1 MMQHTKK
8 ASLSRQIIVL
18 TLLLATGY
26 SSQLLAHAEHD
37 RGRFVATSGV
47 DQGRCDSPLRPCRT
61 ISYAIAQ
68 ANKGDKV
75 LVADGSYALGE
86 VNELFMLTGDIVPVL
101 GGFNKFDHFQS
112 QAPQLNRTVLTG
124 VPVEYAKKLSERGFV
139 VLSDGKA
146 VNQVAFKQ
154 LQQVQAELQQSQTET
169 PCVNGKA
176 GAFPCKNIDLVSHV
190 ALGDFSL
197 KPGAA
202 NDIWGHVD
210 LNTGT
215 EYAIIG
221 LENGTAVMSL
231 ADPAKPVEVG
241 AIAGKTTV
249 WRDIK
254 VLQFFDTT
262 QQRWR
267 AYAYVSSEA
276 TDKIQI
282 IDLSQLPH
290 SIRLVA
296 ADPATDTAHNVYI
309 SHVDYT
315 TNTTLDGLQPLLH
328 IVGQRA
334 VGGAFTS
341 YSLKNPEKLQSL
353 FAHSSATRDEY
364 THDAASMV
372 VNDSRAQQSCNNSRC
387 TVLMDFNE
395 KSVKLWNISELNT
408 AKALAD
414 LTYSNAE
421 YVHSG
426 WWSEDKRFVF
436 VHDELDESRRGL
448 NTTVRVLN
456 VDSLNNPVLVK
467 EWSGPSRAIDHNG
480 YTRGNRYY
488 ISNYQRGTTILDISN
503 PAEPVEVGY
512 FDSYPAS
519 DGAAFNGVWGTYPY
533 LPSGL
538 IISSDINS
546 GLYVLRDQTKNSAAG
561 QVFFAQ
567 AKTQVT
573 AGAPVE
579 VVVRRPQGSGAVS
592 VAYETQTGQSQ
603 AETLASGR
611 LSWAADDHQDKTIRF
626 TLPEAAALPQ
636 NLLYI
641 RLFDPQQ
648 GLSLGSP
655 SYQWLSLKSSE
666 PAYGAAGFVVS
677 TASVDENSA
686 MLTLKL
692 NRFGGDAGPIQLRY
706 QLQDGTALAGRD
718 MAAVSG
724 EVSWTDGDNSEKT
737 IQVPVLDNQKLDGDR
752 QFKVVLSAISG
763 ALLADGAQVLVTI
776 VDNER
781 NSVPVLT
788 GETRLQAN
796 PGQTVLMRVNATDVD
811 GDVLS
816 YNWQQSSGPA
826 VVLTGSQSVEAGFVA
841 PAQAA
846 ELAFKLVVNDSR
858 GGSAELVV
866 NVSVRAVS
874 PPPIV
879 GGGGGGSSG
888 GAAYWW
894 LCLAPLCGWRLR
906 QSLRLSS

>member
-1 MMQHTKK
+1 MTQHLTQYRLFSWLT
-8 ASLSRQIIVL
+8 ASA
-18 TLLLATGY
+18 LLLVGGY
-26 SSQLLAHAEHD
+26 SAQLLAHAEHD
-37 RGRFVATSGV
+37 RGRFVATTGV

-75 LVADGSYALGE
+75 LVADGNYALGD

-112 QAPQLNRTVLTG
+112 QAPQLNRTVLSG
-124 VPVEYAKKLSERGFV
+124 VPVEYAAALEKRGFV
-139 VLSDGKA
+139 VLSDGKSVDSTA
-146 VNQVAFKQ
+146 LNQ
-154 LQQVQAELQQSQTET
+154 LQQLQAELQQSQTET

-176 GAFPCKNIDLVSHV
+176 GVFPCKNIDLVSHM
-190 ALGDFSL
+190 ALADFSL
-197 KPGAA
+197 KPEAA

-215 EYAIIG
+215 EYALVG
-221 LENGTAVMSL
+221 LKNGTAVVSL

-241 AIAGKTTV
+241 AVAGKSSV

-254 VLQFFDTT
+254 VLQFFDST
-262 QQRWR
+262 QLRWR

-276 TDKIQI
+276 TDNIQI

-296 ADPATDTAHNVYI
+296 ADPATATAHNVYI

-315 TNTTLDGLQPLLH
+315 TNTVLDGLQPLLH
-328 IVGQRA
+328 IVGQDA

-353 FAHSSATRDEY
+353 FANSSATRDEY

-372 VNDSRAQQSCNNSRC
+372 VTDNRAQQSCNNSRC

-395 KSVKLWNISELNT
+395 NSVKLWNISELNS

-414 LTYSNAE
+414 LTYTNAE

-456 VDSLNNPVLVK
+456 VDSLDNPVLVK

-546 GLYVLRDQTKNSAAG
+546 GLYVLKDQTKNTAAG

-567 AKTQVT
+567 AKTQVE
-573 AGAPVE
+573 AGEPVE
-579 VVVRRPQGSGAVS
+579 VVVRRPQGTGAVS
-592 VAYETQTGQSQ
+592 VAYETQTGQNQSE
-603 AETLASGR
+603 ALAAGR

-626 TLPEAAALPQ
+626 SVPDAALLSQ

-655 SYQWLSLKSSE
+655 SYQWLSLQSNE
-666 PAYGAAGFVVS
+666 PAYGAAGFVQRA
-677 TASVDENSA
+677 ASVDENSSV
-686 MLTLKL
+686 LTLKL
-692 NRFGGDAGPIQLRY
+692 NRVGGAAGPIQLRY
-706 QLQDGTALAGRD
+706 QLQDGTAQAGRD
-718 MAAVSG
+718 MTAVSG
-724 EVSWTDGDNSEKT
+724 DISWADGDSSEKS
-737 IQVPVLDNQKLDGDR
+737 IQVPVLDNQRLDGDR
-752 QFKVVLSAISG
+752 QFKVMLSAVSG

-781 NSVPVLT
+781 NNLPVLN
-788 GETRLQAN
+788 GESRLQAN
-796 PGQTVLMRVNATDVD
+796 PGQTVLMRVNATDAD
-811 GDVLS
+811 GDALS

-826 VVLTGSQSVEAGFVA
+826 VTLTGSQSFEASFVA

-858 GGSAELVV
+858 GGSAELLV

-874 PPPIV
+874 PPPADS
-879 GGGGGGSSG
+879 GGGSSG

-894 LCLAPLCGWRLR
+894 FCLVPFCGWRLLKQR
-906 QSLRLSS
+906 PRK

>member
-1 MMQHTKK
+1 MTND
-8 ASLSRQIIVL
+8 ARGYRRFSLLNQL
-18 TLLLATGY
+18 MLLLALGY
-26 SSQLLAHAEHD
+26 STQLLAHAEHD
-37 RGRFVATSGV
+37 KGRFVANSGQ

-61 ISYAIAQ
+61 ISYAMAQ

-75 LVADGSYALGE
+75 LVADGSYHLTD
-86 VNELFMLTGDIVPVL
+86 VKELFMLTSDIVPVL

-112 QAPQLNRTVLTG
+112 QAPQLNRTVLSG
-124 VPVEYAKKLSERGFV
+124 VPVEYAAELEKRGFV
-139 VLSDGKA
+139 VLADGKSVDGA
-146 VNQVAFKQ
+146 A
-154 LQQVQAELQQSQTET
+154 LQQLEQLQAELQQSQSEI
-169 PCVNGKA
+169 PCLNGKA
-176 GAFPCKNIDLVSHV
+176 GVFPCKNIDLVSHM
-190 ALGDFSL
+190 ALADFSL
-197 KPGAA
+197 KPDAA

-215 EYAIIG
+215 EYALIG
-221 LENGTAVMSL
+221 LKNGTAVVSL
-231 ADPAKPVEVG
+231 ADPARPVEIG
-241 AIAGKTTV
+241 AIAGKSSV

-254 VLQFFDTT
+254 VLQFYDGT

-276 TDKIQI
+276 TDNIQI

-296 ADPATDTAHNVYI
+296 ADPATETAHNVYI
-309 SHVDYT
+309 SHVDYS
-315 TNTTLDGLQPLLH
+315 TNTALDGLEPALH
-328 IVGQRA
+328 IVGQDA
-334 VGGAFTS
+334 VGGAFLT

-372 VNDSRAQQSCNNSRC
+372 VHDNRAQQSCNNSRC

-395 KSVKLWNISELNT
+395 KSVKLWNISELST

-414 LTYSNAE
+414 LTYNNAE

-456 VDSLNNPVLVK
+456 VDHLNNPVLVK

-488 ISNYQRGTTILDISN
+488 ISNYQRGTTVLDISN
-503 PAEPVEVGY
+503 PAEPTEAGY

-546 GLYVLRDQTKNSAAG
+546 GLYVLRDQTKNTSAG
-561 QVFFAQ
+561 QVFFAE
-567 AKTQVT
+567 AKTQIK
-573 AGAPVE
+573 AGAPVT
-579 VVVRRPQGSGAVS
+579 VVVKRPQGTGAVS
-592 VAYETQTGQSQ
+592 VAYETQTGQPQ
-603 AETLASGR
+603 AAALASGR
-611 LSWAADDHQDKTIRF
+611 LNWAADEHQDKTISF
-626 TLPEAAALPQ
+626 TAPEESALSQ
-636 NLLYI
+636 NLMYI

-655 SYQWLSLKSSE
+655 SYQVLSFKNSQ
-666 PAYGAAGFVVS
+666 PAYGAAGFV
-677 TASVDENSA
+677 TAVALADENSA
-686 MLTLKL
+686 AVQLKL
-692 NRFGGDAGPIQLRY
+692 GRFGGHVGPVQLKY
-706 QLQDGTALAGRD
+706 QLQDGTAVAGRD

-724 EVSWTDGDNSEKT
+724 EVSWADGDSSEKS
-737 IQVPVLDNQKLDGDR
+737 IEIPVIDNQLLDGDR
-752 QFKVVLSAISG
+752 QFKVLLSAISG
-763 ALLADGAQVLVTI
+763 NLLAEGAEVQVTI

-781 NSVPVLT
+781 NSAPVLS

-796 PGQTVLMRVNATDVD
+796 AGQTVVLKVNATDAN
-811 GDVLS
+811 GDALS
-816 YNWQQSSGPA
+816 YQWQQGSGPA
-826 VVLTGSQSVEAGFVA
+826 VVLSGDQSAEASFVA
-841 PAQAA
+841 PNQAA
-846 ELAFKLVVNDSR
+846 ELGFKVIVTDSR
-858 GGSAELVV
+858 QGRSELVFG
-866 NVSVRAVS
+866 VSVRAAVVT
-874 PPPIV
+874 PPV
-879 GGGGGGSSG
+879 DNNTSDQGSSG
-888 GAAYWW
+888 GAGFWW
-894 LCLAPLCGWRLR
+894 LLLLPLCQRYAATR
-906 QSLRLSS
+906 RVK